1 MGKSL
6 LNNVQL
12 AQEELGSGE
21 SSKFELIVE
30 DMATDPKTSVEKA
43 TKLVQSD
50 KVAAVIGVISSAA
63 REAVR
68 PVVADRGKLPFIY
81 TTGYEGGDC
90 NTNLWCAGPVPPQEV
105 NPYVDWLMANHGKSI
120 FFFGADY
127 VWPHSMFAQTRTLV
141 EAAGGTVLGED
152 YAPLDASDF
161 TTLVTHVK
169 ATQPD
174 ILLSAFP
181 TGLDQCCS
189 ATQRRWATREDTHQH
204 VFHERLVRRGDS
216 GKHPRGHQHHQ
227 QLFLRRH
234 RRRERAVSQ
243 RLSQEVRVQ

>member
-1 MGKSL
+1 MTLGRRNFFRTAGAGLAFMGVSGLLEACARPVAAPTTTAPGSPAAVKLGILTDLTGPYAAVGKSL

-12 AQEELGSGE
+12 AQDELGSGE

-105 NPYVDWLMANHGKSI
+105 NPTWIG
-120 FFFGADY
+120 
-127 VWPHSMFAQTRTLV
+127 
-141 EAAGGTVLGED
+141 
-152 YAPLDASDF
+152 
-161 TTLVTHVK
+161 
-169 ATQPD
+169 
-174 ILLSAFP
+174 
-181 TGLDQCCS
+181 
-189 ATQRRWATREDTHQH
+189 
-204 VFHERLVRRGDS
+204 
-216 GKHPRGHQHHQ
+216 
-227 QLFLRRH
+227 
-234 RRRERAVSQ
+234 
-243 RLSQEVRVQ
+243 